1 MAVGLLQEIRN
12 EIRLVSMME
21 SSDWE
26 FELVC
31 ELKTWLVRI
40 IKFLPAYT
48 YPHNVIKIDCFVAM
62 YLDLDSSP

>member
-31 ELKTWLVRI
+31 ELKTMVSEDNQVSTSVYI
-40 IKFLPAYT
+40 PAQC
-48 YPHNVIKIDCFVAM
+48 HQDRLLRSNV
-62 YLDLDSSP
+62 LGP